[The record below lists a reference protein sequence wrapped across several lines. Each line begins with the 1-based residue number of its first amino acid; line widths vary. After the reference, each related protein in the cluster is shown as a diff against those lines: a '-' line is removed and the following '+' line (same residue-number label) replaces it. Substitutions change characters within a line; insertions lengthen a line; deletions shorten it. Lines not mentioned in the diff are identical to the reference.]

1 VVAEIALALV
11 LLAGAGLLTRSF
23 ARLNAQDPGFDPDG
37 VLTLRYAATAGD
49 FAVRDPI
56 AFRQSAIERIAA
68 LPGVRSASFGL
79 CAPLGPRCMGSVVV
93 RVDDQRLDPGNGR
106 IPIGLHPV
114 TPDHFRTL
122 GIPVLRGRTFTHFDR
137 PETGRVVVLN
147 ETAAR
152 RLFPGIDPVGHR
164 MAAATFYFAGGDS
177 AATVIGV
184 VKDVRFGTF
193 DAPPEP
199 DLYYPLSYLRVF
211 GGGSTIFV
219 RADRDPASLA
229 DLVRAELRILDPNLP
244 VFRVSTMR
252 QLAGAALARP
262 RFAATLLGGFAASA
276 LLLAALGLYALLAF
290 TVVQRTRELGLRMAL
305 GATELRVLR
314 GVLRQGL
321 VLAAIGI
328 GIGFLAALALQR
340 VMTGLLYGIP
350 ATDPVTFAGV
360 ALVMLATAALAALV
374 PARRATRVDPLV
386 ALRNE

>member
-1 VVAEIALALV
+1 
-11 LLAGAGLLTRSF
+11 
-23 ARLNAQDPGFDPDG
+23 
-37 VLTLRYAATAGD
+37 
-49 FAVRDPI
+49 
-56 AFRQSAIERIAA
+56 
-68 LPGVRSASFGL
+68 
-79 CAPLGPRCMGSVVV
+79 
-93 RVDDQRLDPGNGR
+93 VDDQQFKISDGAAR
-106 IPIGLHPV
+106 IGLHPV

-122 GIPVLRGRTFTHFDR
+122 GIPVLRGRTFTQFDR
-137 PETGRVVVLN
+137 PEAGRVVVLN
-147 ETAAR
+147 ETAAK
-152 RLFPGIDPVGHR
+152 RLFPGTDPIGHR
-164 MAAATFYFAGGDS
+164 VAAATFYFAGGDS
-177 AATVIGV
+177 SATVIGV

-199 DLYYPLSYLRVF
+199 DLYFPLAYLRVF
-211 GGGSTIFV
+211 GGGGTLFV
-219 RADRDPASLA
+219 RADRDPASVA
-229 DLVRAELRILDPNLP
+229 DLVRAELHIIDPNLP
-244 VFRVSTMR
+244 VFRVMTMR
-252 QLAGAALARP
+252 ELAGAALARP
-262 RFAATLLGGFAASA
+262 RFAATLLGGFATSA

-321 VLAAIGI
+321 VLATIGI
-328 GIGFLAALALQR
+328 GIGFLAAVALQR